1 MWMDCVHDS
10 QMIPTWQNSIIAK
23 VARVA
28 VEEEDD
34 DDDDF
39 GTPAP
44 APVPPKQQTRTAPP
58 PPRHMESSEPLLDVF
73 DSRPASAASAP
84 SSLQGSA
91 QNSTAD
97 LLNTSAHTPAPTGG
111 GGATLLDMDGP
122 MYNHSSHSA
131 HNDFLGM
138 MAPATQPHP
147 QQPYGMQQ
155 QQQARPQQPPQA
167 PRSGG
172 VPMQQAPRNGGVPL
186 QQQQRPM
193 QQQQPPQ
200 APRSGNAFDS
210 FSATQTKDQ
219 DQGPFG
225 GLNW

>member
-1 MWMDCVHDS
+1 MAVWMDCVHDS

-23 VARVA
+23 VSRVA

-39 GTPAP
+39 GTPAPAP

-73 DSRPASAASAP
+73 DSRPASGGSAP
-84 SSLQGSA
+84 SSLQVSA

-97 LLNTSAHTPAPTGG
+97 LLNASAHAPAPVPSPTS
-111 GGATLLDMDGP
+111 GGASLLDMDGP

-138 MAPATQPHP
+138 MAPATPSQPT
-147 QQPYGMQQ
+147 QAYGMQQQ

-172 VPMQQAPRNGGVPL
+172 VPMQQ
-186 QQQQRPM
+186 QQRPI
-193 QQQQPPQ
+193 QQPPPQ
-200 APRSGNAFDS
+200 APLSGNAFDS

-219 DQGPFG
+219 DEGPFG